1 LAGDGRSSSVEA
13 FDGPVVA
20 PSMALS
26 ATFDMEG
33 ILLPLLMSSFQKR
46 LLLRLR
52 YLPPRTPPPLPRPI
66 FSKAPAHH
74 DPPHPLLSFSN
85 SEAAFLSN
93 LKNVSTF
100 QTPRTLNPQQSTGI
114 PPPLPF
120 VRWPSAIH
128 HVLID
133 LSIRDS
139 SLVLLLLPC
148 VLLTTFQP
156 KLSKDILRERER
168 EAGGLVQ

>member
-1 LAGDGRSSSVEA
+1 
-13 FDGPVVA
+13 
-20 PSMALS
+20 MALS

-33 ILLPLLMSSFQKR
+33 ILLPLLMSSFPKR

-74 DPPHPLLSFSN
+74 DPPHSLLSFSN

-139 SLVLLLLPC
+139 SLVLLLIPC

-168 EAGGLVQ
+168 GGGISSMIDGEINWRGKI